1 MEANVMWSSLP
12 MREGD
17 INRAVTFRDPT
28 PGKVLATKDEKK
40 PSQRDMEWQRVLDEV
55 RETEMEKAA
64 QKMTE
69 KLQVK
74 EPRWLTFLKGKSFNL
89 NKDLTCSSSLV
100 PPFCLHGSVPM
111 VSAAVGRST
120 TSSTKDAGDA

>member
-1 MEANVMWSSLP
+1 M
-12 MREGD
+12 
-17 INRAVTFRDPT
+17 
-28 PGKVLATKDEKK
+28 
-40 PSQRDMEWQRVLDEV
+40 LDELMKTGKD
-55 RETEMEKAA
+55 RKKLLRRRWPRNYKEK
-64 QKMTE
+64 E
-69 KLQVK
+69 KEK
-74 EPRWLTFLKGKSFNL
+74 RWLTFLKGKSFNL